1 MGTIT
6 FNLID
11 HPTLRRTDYISL
23 FKNSV
28 SKVGRIPRSHFGNR
42 KSDRDYVKDGYS
54 NHSYGNVN
62 ERFIMLS
69 TTPYDPSYL
78 PQARITTHQ
87 SHYDNAIEMLD
98 IFQSIWGDE
107 FTDYLVNVC
116 TIHRIDFWRDIKSSY
131 HDVSR
136 TIYRENGQ
144 WSREMYSKNF
154 SYTFGRLKNNTYQFI
169 AYRKEFN
176 KEDYTRLEGRF
187 TGTRCPIKHYCE
199 LRHLVK
205 DFTPFPSIQFIH
217 YSKKRLGSTKLFTK
231 PQKKNLKQF
240 ERFYR
245 QYGYLSARREL
256 NKNGNFKETIYN
268 KTIKDGLKRYDA
280 TNGWR
285 EYTFKPFI
293 EGLDGKL
300 SLYQRAG
307 QERNIAKREAEMR

>member
-11 HPTLRRTDYISL
+11 HPILHRIEYISL

-28 SKVGRIPRSHFGNR
+28 SKIDRIPRKHYGDR

-54 NHSYGNVN
+54 NHSYGEVN

-69 TTPYDPSYL
+69 TTPHDPTYL
-78 PQARITTHQ
+78 PPARITTHQ
-87 SHYDNAIEMLD
+87 SHYDSAIEMLD
-98 IFQSIWGDE
+98 IFENIWGKDFVE
-107 FTDYLVNVC
+107 YLVNIC

-136 TIYRENGQ
+136 TIFRENGQ

-154 SYTFGRLKNNTYQFI
+154 SYTFGRLKNHTYQFL
-169 AYRKEFN
+169 AYRKEYKN
-176 KEDYTRLEGRF
+176 NDYTRLEGRF
-187 TGTRCPIKHYCE
+187 TGNRCPIKNYGQ
-199 LRHLVK
+199 LPSLVK

-217 YSKKRLGSTKLFTK
+217 YSKKRLGSTKLLTK
-231 PQKKNLKQF
+231 PQKKNLKLF

-256 NKNGNFKETIYN
+256 NKKQQF
-268 KTIKDGLKRYDA
+268 
-280 TNGWR
+280 
-285 EYTFKPFI
+285 
-293 EGLDGKL
+293 
-300 SLYQRAG
+300 QRVYL
-307 QERNIAKREAEMR
+307 